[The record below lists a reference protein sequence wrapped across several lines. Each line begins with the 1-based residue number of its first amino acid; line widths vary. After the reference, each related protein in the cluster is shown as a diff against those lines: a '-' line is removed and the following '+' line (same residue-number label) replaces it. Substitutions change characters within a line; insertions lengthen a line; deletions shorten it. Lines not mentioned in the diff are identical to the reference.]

1 MLTVAFKMNRFSSFP
16 HSKGTIAFRSPG
28 RRMTGP
34 TSSKFTWSVLTL
46 TAGVNCPLPLLLPGP
61 VQTVDPFGLTAVF
74 YMDRIAAKG
83 ANITQR
89 SASDYKLLRTL
100 KFLSS

>member
-1 MLTVAFKMNRFSSFP
+1 MAFKMFRFSSFP
-16 HSKGTIAFRSPG
+16 HSIGTIAFRSPG

-34 TSSKFTWSVLTL
+34 TSSKFTWSVTL